1 MQQYMENIARSIVTV
16 GSTLGLHARPA
27 AQLVHLAG
35 KFQSD
40 VKIIRTDG
48 KGEADGRSVLSILML
63 AAAKDTELEL
73 RASGVDA
80 ENAVSALSDYFL
92 RNFDEN

>member
-1 MQQYMENIARSIVTV
+1 MGNTAKTTVTV

-48 KGEADGRSVLSILML
+48 RGEADCRSVLAILML
-63 AAAKDTELEL
+63 AAAKGTELEL
-73 RASGVDA
+73 CASGVDA
-80 ENAVSALSDYFL
+80 ESAITVLSDYFL
-92 RNFDEN
+92 KNFDEN

>member
-1 MQQYMENIARSIVTV
+1 MQQYMENTARSIVTV

-48 KGEADGRSVLSILML
+48 KGEADGRSVLAILML
-63 AAAKDTELEL
+63 AAAKGSRIVVETDGSDEVAAM
-73 RASGVDA
+73 RAIERLIA
-80 ENAVSALSDYFL
+80 AL
-92 RNFDEN
+92 